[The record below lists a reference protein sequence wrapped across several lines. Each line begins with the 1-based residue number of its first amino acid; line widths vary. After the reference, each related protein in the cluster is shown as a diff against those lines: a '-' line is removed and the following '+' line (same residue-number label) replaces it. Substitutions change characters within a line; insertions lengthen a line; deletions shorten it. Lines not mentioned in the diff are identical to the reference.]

1 VLRMRRNRIVAL
13 AAVAAAG
20 IVLAGCTP
28 GTDEPAE
35 DVETLWVEAIQ
46 EDPMSLNAQLTSA
59 ASTQRLSQAML
70 EPLIGIS
77 YDYELFPM
85 LASEYE
91 LSDDGLELTLTIRE
105 GVTWHDGEP
114 FTVDDVL
121 FNFQETMPLST
132 YGPALVSRI
141 ASVEATGDTTVV
153 VTLSE
158 PYGPILETLALQMM
172 LPQHVYEG
180 TDYVTNPAN
189 MAPIGTG
196 PMMFESFSSGQ
207 ELVLV
212 KNEDYWRGEVQVDKA
227 IYPIMSDP
235 NTRTLSLGSGE
246 IDQAEVPPAQRSQID
261 GNPALEQLT
270 KGYFPQAV
278 VLEMNASN
286 QYLADRDVRAA
297 VFSAIDRQAI
307 TDVALGGLG
316 TPAEGFFPAE
326 LTWAVD
332 EDVNFSEDFPY
343 DVDQIND
350 DLDDAGYPVG
360 ADGFRFTLNVKYISN
375 LTDTQATGEQLKS
388 MLADVGINVVLEG
401 VTSAVFTEQVYTQSS
416 FDLALLRTTAGAD
429 PSLGIVRWYECN
441 PNKTAARNPST
452 ICDDEITAAAQGA
465 TSTTVREER
474 AEYFSDLQQR
484 AGELI
489 FFAPI
494 AWTNASFPTVNTARW
509 DGLTE
514 PAEDTVSTS
523 MNWLTMTWKG

>member
-1 VLRMRRNRIVAL
+1 MLRTRSSRIAGL
-13 AAVAAAG
+13 AAIATAG
-20 IVLAGCTP
+20 IVLAGCSTGP
-28 GTDEPAE
+28 AEPAE

-70 EPLIGIS
+70 EPLIGTS

-85 LASEYE
+85 LADEYE
-91 LSDDGLELTLTIRE
+91 LSDDGLELTLHIRE

-121 FNFQETMPLST
+121 FNFAETMPLST

-141 ASVEATGDTTVV
+141 SSVEATDDSTVV
-153 VTLSE
+153 VELSE

-172 LPQHVYEG
+172 LPKHVYEG

-227 IYPIMSDP
+227 IYPVMSDP
-235 NTRTLSLGSGE
+235 NTRTLSLANGE
-246 IDQAEVPPAQRSQID
+246 IDQAEVPPAQTAQVA
-261 GNPALEQLT
+261 GNPDIVKLT
-270 KGYFPQAV
+270 QGYFPQAV

-286 QYLADRDVRAA
+286 QYLSDVDVRAA
-297 VFSAIDRQAI
+297 VFSAIDRDAV
-307 TDVALGGLG
+307 TEVALSGQG
-316 TPAEGFFPAE
+316 TPAEGFFPEE
-326 LTWAVD
+326 LGWAVD
-332 EDVNFSEDFPY
+332 DDVRFSEDFPY
-343 DVDQIND
+343 DPDQINE

-360 ADGFRFTLNVKYISN
+360 ADGFRFTLNVKYIST
-375 LTDTQATGEQLKS
+375 LADTQATGEQMKS

-401 VTSAVFTEQVYTQSS
+401 VTSAVFTEQVYTQSA

-429 PSLGIVRWYECN
+429 PSLGISRWYECN

-452 ICDDEITAAAQGA
+452 ICDDEITEAAQGA
-465 TSTTVREER
+465 AAAASREER

-484 AGELI
+484 ARELI

-494 AWTNASFPTVNTARW
+494 AWTNASFPTVNTTRW
-509 DGLTE
+509 DGITP
-514 PAEDTVSTS
+514 PAEGTVSTG